1 MEYLGWVALTL
12 AIIVVIVALM
22 ALGWRNRLRRQSD
35 VPAPPDAPAD
45 LGPVLYEAE
54 GQYVATTTAGD
65 WLDRI
70 AVHGLGLRGNAVASV
85 HPDGVLLTRTGART
99 VFIPRLDLI
108 SVQLVGGMTGKFVEK
123 EGLVVVTWRLGPER
137 AAQVDRVDT
146 GFRTR
151 HAAHKAQLVAAVAA
165 LLPIG
170 SENETGSPN
179 GTGSTADTRHHRT
192 PPTPEGREQ
201 L

>member
-1 MEYLGWVALTL
+1 MDYLGWAALTL
-12 AIIVVIVALM
+12 AIIAAVVALM
-22 ALGWRNRLRRQSD
+22 ALGWRNRVRRQSD
-35 VPAPPDAPAD
+35 VPAPPEAPGTP
-45 LGPVLYEAE
+45 GPVLYEAE

-85 HPDGVLLTRTGART
+85 HPEGVLLSRTGAPD
-99 VFIPRLDLI
+99 VFVPRGDLT
-108 SVQLVGGMTGKFVEK
+108 SVQLAGGMTGKFVEK
-123 EGLVVVTWRLGPER
+123 EGLVILTWRLG
-137 AAQVDRVDT
+137 DLGVDT

-151 HAAHKAQLVAAVAA
+151 HAAHKAQLVAATAA
-165 LLPIG
+165 LVPDRPANPGTARSAHRGPGPGASTDPI
-170 SENETGSPN
+170 P
-179 GTGSTADTRHHRT
+179 DRT

>member
-1 MEYLGWVALTL
+1 MESLGWVALTL
-12 AIIVVIVALM
+12 GIIAVLVALM

-35 VPAPPDAPAD
+35 VPAPPEVPGH

-85 HPDGVLLTRTGART
+85 HADGVLVTRTGART
-99 VFIPRLDLI
+99 VFVPRADLV
-108 SVQLVGGMTGKFVEK
+108 SVQLAGGMAGKFVEK
-123 EGLVVVTWRLGPER
+123 EGLVVVTWRLGEG
-137 AAQVDRVDT
+137 RVDT

-151 HAAHKAQLVAAVAA
+151 HAAHKAQLVAAIAA
-165 LLPIG
+165 LVP
-170 SENETGSPN
+170 SDPPQN
-179 GTGSTADTRHHRT
+179 RT